1 MEAQIAAATPVAMSL
16 RLLIK
21 RLLVHLTREVGR
33 PIYSSLESWPPYQIR
48 LYRLVPLLVQERT
61 VLGAN
66 EELF

>member
-1 MEAQIAAATPVAMSL
+1 MEAQIAAANPVAMSR

-21 RLLVHLTREVGR
+21 RLQVHLTREVGR
-33 PIYSSLESWPPYQIR
+33 PIYSSLESWAPFQIR
-48 LYRLVPLLVQERT
+48 LHRLVPLLVQERT